1 MHIHAHTSL
10 IKAGLAICTFRFRFS
25 RIAARRLKITKFTAN
40 RKNIKVKYNR
50 QQDNTMQSYSRLQC
64 SPVFCVAAGPVV
76 LITYPA
82 DLPQQ
87 NNKTT
92 NTLTQYRRGKWELN

>member
-40 RKNIKVKYNR
+40 RKKH
-50 QQDNTMQSYSRLQC
+50 
-64 SPVFCVAAGPVV
+64 
-76 LITYPA
+76 
-82 DLPQQ
+82 
-87 NNKTT
+87 
-92 NTLTQYRRGKWELN
+92 